1 MRPGVLIGAL
11 GRTHRAEYRGRLE
24 SSLVATSCDHPDALR
39 MALEGL
45 AGQPCHQHVCVG
57 VPADVARR
65 PARLRRLD

>member
-1 MRPGVLIGAL
+1 
-11 GRTHRAEYRGRLE
+11 
-24 SSLVATSCDHPDALR
+24 VATSCNHPDALR